1 MAHDDNFM
9 PRDISAAEIYY
20 KILHYTKL
28 AHSAT
33 SDKEKTAFLE
43 EKRKLYRAITVTN
56 VIFSFYDNG
65 KVESEEWHNDA
76 GEVSRVGGPAVV
88 YYEINGLS
96 KSEEWYVDGKKHRLD
111 GPAEVTY
118 YTREDNRA
126 IHTPKQETW
135 YQNNE
140 IHRDDGG
147 PALRSYYEDGSI
159 NEERWFVHGQ
169 RHRVDGPAISAHY
182 DNGNLRYET
191 WYQHGEVHCED
202 GPAVVSYRTNG
213 EVAETTWYNHD
224 VPRS

>member
-1 MAHDDNFM
+1 MAHDDNVVSGNA
-9 PRDISAAEIYY
+9 SAAEIYY
-20 KILHYTKL
+20 EIRSNMRL
-28 AHSAT
+28 ASNAP
-33 SDKEKTAFLE
+33 LNE
-43 EKRKLYRAITVTN
+43 ERMELIEVSEQLDEAIEN
-56 VIFSFYDNG
+56 VIFTFFGNG
-65 KVESEEWHNDA
+65 KVKSEEWHDDA